1 MYFRLGILAILAISC
16 SSPLLFAQSQPCAN
30 TDSSSNVPT
39 QKTRITIVGVE
50 FQSENPLSDAQREE
64 YAKLIQQ
71 QDLWTTTE
79 ESDSSWV
86 NQALNSMRDALRERG
101 YFRTNV
107 EGTPYLVLAQPSER
121 RYMLAVTIESGPQY
135 RLGHVRF
142 ASASNSSLVF
152 PEALLRQQVQ
162 PQEGDLFDVTKIRG
176 GLEAIG
182 RLYGSKGY
190 IDATP
195 EPETTIDE
203 KNSLIDLLIKVDEQ
217 KPYRIARLEFVGLHA
232 KTRNELTPPQ
242 QIGDFFNPALWRTFF
257 KDNMTR
263 LPPGSSPE
271 RNMPVSRDAVNG
283 TVDIMLDFRQCPKSE
298 RVD

>member
-1 MYFRLGILAILAISC
+1 MSCRMYFRLGILAILAISC
-16 SSPLLFAQSQPCAN
+16 SSPLLFAQSQPCVN

-39 QKTRITIVGVE
+39 QKTKITIVGVE

-64 YAKLIQQ
+64 HAKLIQQ

-79 ESDSSWV
+79 ESDSSRV

-162 PQEGDLFDVTKIRG
+162 PQEGDLFDVSKIRD

-195 EPETTIDE
+195 EPDTTIDE
-203 KNSLIDLLIKVDEQ
+203 SGSRIDLLIKVDES
-217 KPYRIARLEFVGLHA
+217 KPYRISKIEVLGLGPAAQKYLHV
-232 KTRNELTPPQ
+232 PQ
-242 QIGDFFNPALWRTFF
+242 ETGHVFNTILWQGFF
-257 KDNMTR
+257 KDNGPH
-263 LPPGSSPE
+263 LPADASPDKNLRIQ
-271 RNMPVSRDAVNG
+271 RNVGNS
-283 TVDIMLDFRQCPKSE
+283 TLDITLDFRPCP
-298 RVD
+298 